1 MIISKIKLENIR
13 SHHKTEIPFKEGI
26 NVITGNTGSGKSSIL
41 MSIEYALFGKIGEG
55 KEEGKMLLRR
65 NSQEGEI
72 KIEIKNGNDE
82 YEISRGLKRVNDSV
96 RNDDSKNYINKNN
109 ERVDLQNRASDIN
122 TYVKRLLKI
131 ESENPLETFETITYI
146 KQDELKTLI
155 FETGQYKQEYIDSLL
170 QLNRYLDVYESTKE
184 IINKIKNEIELNKKE
199 LELSVDQNDIIKI
212 ENKINENQN
221 KIKNLEE
228 ETTNNQILLNNK
240 IIEKNQKE
248 SELKF
253 ERDKKI
259 KFEKAS
265 TEIKIKE
272 NEKSKLEL
280 EKIKITQKIEETN
293 KDVKP
298 IEKSKKEEI
307 EKVIN
312 DLENQNK
319 LEDENVKKLYE
330 KFFQIEY
337 SYKKAK
343 NEISE
348 IKKEIEN
355 ENKTLEELNK
365 KQEELDKQI
374 KNITEIENKEEI
386 NGRVYELN
394 NLVKDL
400 EKERSQSI
408 EKGICIICGNIINDQ
423 NHLEREYSGK
433 ISKYKNEI
441 ERLTNIANSIKY
453 SKNDL
458 EKNIGLNKIRVET
471 TKNNLSKLE
480 SKLKENQNNEK
491 EEEYLDIKEN
501 YEKEKQKLE
510 DISKD
515 LKNAREEMRLI
526 QEQEKRL
533 FEIESY
539 KNRVYEI
546 DKSISD
552 YYLEITQLKEDL
564 SEIKFDDIRLNEIEN
579 EFKLIS
585 EEVNKINY
593 RLTEIKKEKELRK
606 FQLITDEHE
615 KEELQ
620 RKIKKKEELSN
631 LLNKKE
637 NFLKTMSN
645 LREDIRGIREYVRL
659 RFINDFRSLF
669 KTRFE
674 ELRNEV
680 DYDIDIDNNYNV
692 IITAGDEKMDARSLS
707 GGEKTSVAIAYR
719 LALSS
724 LASILGGIGKNEII
738 IMDEPTSGLDKE
750 DINALTNAITK
761 ITDLKQIIIV
771 THEDNMKNIADNV
784 IKMKK
789 ESGVSSIIY

>member
-13 SHHKTEIPFKEGI
+13 SHHKTEIPFEEGI

-41 MSIEYALFGKIGEG
+41 MSVEYALFGKIGEG

-65 NSQEGEI
+65 NSSEGEI
-72 KIEIKNGNDE
+72 KITIKNGNDE

-122 TYVKRLLKI
+122 SYVNKLLKI

-155 FETGQYKQEYIDSLL
+155 FETGQYKQEYIDGLL
-170 QLNRYLDVYESTKE
+170 QLNKYLDVYDSTKE
-184 IINKIKNEIELNKKE
+184 IINKIKNEIELDKKE
-199 LELSVDQNDIIKI
+199 LQLSVDQNDIIKI
-212 ENKINENQN
+212 ENKINENQS
-221 KIKNLEE
+221 KIKSLEE
-228 ETTNNQILLNNK
+228 EATDNQILLNNK
-240 IIEKNQKE
+240 TIEKNQKE
-248 SELKF
+248 SELEF

-259 KFEKAS
+259 KFEKIS

-272 NEKSKLEL
+272 SEKSKLEL
-280 EKIKITQKIEETN
+280 EKTRIIQKIEETQKN
-293 KDVKP
+293 VKP
-298 IEKSKKEEI
+298 IENSQKEEI
-307 EKVIN
+307 EKAIN
-312 DLENQNK
+312 DLEKQNK

-330 KFFQIEY
+330 KFLQIEY

-343 NEISE
+343 NEVSE
-348 IKKEIEN
+348 LQKEIEN
-355 ENKTLEELNK
+355 ENNILDKLNRE
-365 KQEELDKQI
+365 QEELDKQI
-374 KNITEIENKEEI
+374 KSITEIENKEELA
-386 NGRVYELN
+386 GRVYELN
-394 NLVKDL
+394 NLIKDL

-408 EKGICIICGNIINDQ
+408 EKGVCILCGNRITDQ
-423 NHLEREYSGK
+423 THLEKEYSSK
-433 ISKYKNEI
+433 ISRYKNEI

-458 EKNIGLNKIRVET
+458 EKNIGLNKIRIET
-471 TKNNLSKLE
+471 TKNGLLKLE
-480 SKLKENQNNEK
+480 SKLKENKNEEREK
-491 EEEYLDIKEN
+491 EYLDIKET
-501 YEKEKQKLE
+501 YEKEKQKL
-510 DISKD
+510 DKILLD
-515 LKNAREEMRLI
+515 LKNAREEMKLI
-526 QEQEKRL
+526 QEQEKRM

-539 KNRVYEI
+539 KSRIDEI
-546 DKSISD
+546 QGAISN
-552 YYLEITQLKEDL
+552 YYLEITQLKENL
-564 SEIKFDDIRLNEIEN
+564 SEIKFDDKRLNELEN

-585 EEVNKINY
+585 EEVNKLNY
-593 RLTEIKKEKELRK
+593 RLTEIKKEIELRK
-606 FQLITDEHE
+606 SQLITDEHE
-615 KEELQ
+615 REELE
-620 RKIKKKEELSN
+620 RKIKKKEELSKM
-631 LLNKKE
+631 LDKKE

-659 RFINDFRSLF
+659 RFINDFKSLF

-674 ELRNEV
+674 ELRNEI
-680 DYDIDIDNNYNV
+680 DYAIDIDNNYNV
-692 IITAGDEKMDARSLS
+692 VITAGNEKMDARSLS

-724 LASILGGIGKNEII
+724 LASILGGVGKNEII

-784 IKMKK
+784 IKLKK
-789 ESGVSSIIY
+789 ESGISSVY

>member
-13 SHHKTEIPFKEGI
+13 SHRKTEIAFSEGI

-41 MSIEYALFGKIGEG
+41 MSVEYSLFGKIGEG

-65 NSQEGEI
+65 NSSEGEI
-72 KIEIKNGNDE
+72 KITIKNGNDE

-109 ERVDLQNRASDIN
+109 ERIDLQNRASDIN
-122 TYVKRLLKI
+122 SYVNKLLKI

-155 FETGQYKQEYIDSLL
+155 FETGQYKQEYIDGLL
-170 QLNRYLDVYESTKE
+170 QLNKYLDVYDNTKE
-184 IINKIKNEIELNKKE
+184 IINKIKNEIELDKKE
-199 LELSVDQNDIIKI
+199 LQLSVDQNDVIKI
-212 ENKINENQN
+212 ENRINENQN
-221 KIKNLEE
+221 IIKSLEE
-228 ETTNNQILLNNK
+228 EARNNQILLNDK
-240 IIEKNQKE
+240 SIAKKQKE
-248 SELKF
+248 SELAF

-259 KFEKAS
+259 KFEKAL

-280 EKIKITQKIEETN
+280 EKTRLTEKKDEAIKN
-293 KDVKP
+293 VKP
-298 IEKSKKEEI
+298 IEKSKKDEI
-307 EKVIN
+307 EKVIK
-312 DLENQNK
+312 DLEEQNK
-319 LEDENVKKLYE
+319 LGDENVKKIYE

-337 SYKKAK
+337 SYKKAQ
-343 NEISE
+343 NEIGE
-348 IKKEIEN
+348 LKKEIEN
-355 ENKTLEELNK
+355 ENKTLNKLDQEQEELN
-365 KQEELDKQI
+365 KQI
-374 KNITEIENKEEI
+374 KNISEIENKEELT
-386 NGRVYELN
+386 GRVYELN
-394 NLVKDL
+394 NLIKDL
-400 EKERSQSI
+400 EKELLQSI
-408 EKGICIICGNIINDQ
+408 EQGICIMCGNKISDQ
-423 NHLEREYSGK
+423 AHLEKEYSSK
-433 ISKYKNEI
+433 ISRYKKEI
-441 ERLTNIANSIKY
+441 ERIKDISSNIKY

-458 EKNIGLNKIRVET
+458 EKNLGLNKIRIET
-471 TKNNLSKLE
+471 TKNNLLKLE
-480 SKLKENQNNEK
+480 SKLKENQKEEK
-491 EEEYLDIKEN
+491 EKEYLDIKET
-501 YEKEKQKLE
+501 YQKEKQKLD
-510 DISKD
+510 DISLE
-515 LKNAREEMRLI
+515 LKNAREEMKVI
-526 QEQEKRL
+526 QEQEKKML
-533 FEIESY
+533 
-539 KNRVYEI
+539 EI
-546 DKSISD
+546 DSYNNRIDEINKAINN
-552 YYLEITQLKEDL
+552 YQQEITELKENL
-564 SEIKFDDIRLNEIEN
+564 LEIKFDDKRLSEIEN
-579 EFKLIS
+579 EFELIS
-585 EEVNKINY
+585 EEVNKMNY
-593 RLTEIKKEKELRK
+593 RITEIRKETELRK
-606 FQLITDEHE
+606 SQLMTDKNERD
-615 KEELQ
+615 ELE
-620 RKIKKKEELSN
+620 RKLKKKEELSK
-631 LLNKKE
+631 LLNEKE

-692 IITAGDEKMDARSLS
+692 IITAGNEKMDARSLS

-784 IKMKK
+784 IKLKK
-789 ESGVSSIIY
+789 ESGISSVY

>member
-13 SHHKTEIPFKEGI
+13 SHHKTEIPFENGI

-41 MSIEYALFGKIGEG
+41 MSVEYALFGKIGEG

-65 NSQEGEI
+65 NSSEGEI
-72 KIEIKNGNDE
+72 KIKIKNGNDE

-109 ERVDLQNRASDIN
+109 KRIDLQNRASDIN
-122 TYVKRLLKI
+122 SYVNKLLKI

-155 FETGQYKQEYIDSLL
+155 FETGQYKQEYIDGLL
-170 QLNRYLDVYESTKE
+170 QLNKYLNVYDSTKE
-184 IINKIKNEIELNKKE
+184 IINKIKNEIEIDKKE
-199 LELSVDQNDIIKI
+199 LELSIDQNDIIKI
-212 ENKINENQN
+212 ENKIYENES
-221 KIKNLEE
+221 KIKSLEE
-228 ETTNNQILLNNK
+228 EATNNEILLNNK
-240 IIEKNQKE
+240 IIQKNQKE
-248 SELKF
+248 GELQF

-272 NEKSKLEL
+272 NEKTKLGI
-280 EKIKITQKIEETN
+280 EKTRIAQKMEETGKN
-293 KDVKP
+293 VRSV
-298 IEKSKKEEI
+298 EKSKKDEI
-307 EKVIN
+307 EKTIN
-312 DLENQNK
+312 DLEKQNK
-319 LEDENVKKLYE
+319 LEDESIKKLYE

-337 SYKKAK
+337 SYKKTK
-343 NEISE
+343 NESSE
-348 IKKEIEN
+348 LEKEIEN
-355 ENKTLEELNK
+355 ENKTLNQINRE
-365 KQEELDKQI
+365 QEELDKQI
-374 KNITEIENKEEI
+374 KNISEIENKEELV
-386 NGRVYELN
+386 GRVYELN
-394 NLVKDL
+394 NLIKDL
-400 EKERSQSI
+400 KKERSQSI
-408 EKGICIICGNIINDQ
+408 EKGVCIICGNGITDKT
-423 NHLEREYSGK
+423 HLETEYSSR
-433 ISKYKNEI
+433 IRRYENEI
-441 ERLTNIANSIKY
+441 ERLTNIADSIKY

-458 EKNIGLNKIRVET
+458 EKNIELNKIRIEN
-471 TKNNLSKLE
+471 TKNRLLKLE
-480 SKLKENQNNEK
+480 SKLKENQNEGKEK
-491 EEEYLDIKEN
+491 EYLDIKET
-501 YEKEKQKLE
+501 YEKEKQRSENILL
-510 DISKD
+510 D
-515 LKNAREEMRLI
+515 LKNAREEMKLI
-526 QEQEKRL
+526 QEQERRM
-533 FEIESY
+533 FEIDSY
-539 KNRVYEI
+539 KNRIDEI
-546 DKSISD
+546 DKEISN
-552 YYLEITQLKEDL
+552 YYLEITQLRENL
-564 SEIKFDDIRLNEIEN
+564 SEIKFDDKRLNELEN

-585 EEVNKINY
+585 EEVNKLNY
-593 RLTEIKKEKELRK
+593 RLTEIKKETELRK
-606 FQLITDEHE
+606 SQLMTDKHE
-615 KEELQ
+615 REELE
-620 RKIKKKEELSN
+620 RKVKKKEELSK
-631 LLNKKE
+631 LLDKKE

-692 IITAGDEKMDARSLS
+692 IITAGNEKMDARSLS

-771 THEDNMKNIADNV
+771 THEDNMKNIADKV
-784 IKMKK
+784 IKLKK
-789 ESGVSSIIY
+789 ESGVSSIY